1 MHEIIP
7 SGLRT
12 SCRSGSYTRLCI
24 KVLVLRIKVL
34 FFVILYTAVI
44 QYRGLFMMLNNKQKC
59 VKIQKR
65 EKKHHEKAAMQAL
78 RGPGE
83 LARRLEKET
92 GGQPQRFLNKNKNTL
107 NYYLSLFTYSL
118 VTYLHI

>member
-1 MHEIIP
+1 
-7 SGLRT
+7 
-12 SCRSGSYTRLCI
+12 
-24 KVLVLRIKVL
+24 
-34 FFVILYTAVI
+34 
-44 QYRGLFMMLNNKQKC
+44 MMLNNKQKC

-92 GGQPQRFLNKNKNTL
+92 RGQPQRFLNKNKKNVELLPITIYIFSSYIL
-107 NYYLSLFTYSL
+107 TYSKKTL
-118 VTYLHI
+118 T

>member
-1 MHEIIP
+1 
-7 SGLRT
+7 
-12 SCRSGSYTRLCI
+12 
-24 KVLVLRIKVL
+24 
-34 FFVILYTAVI
+34 
-44 QYRGLFMMLNNKQKC
+44 MMLNNKQKC

-65 EKKHHEKAAMQAL
+65 EKKTSRKGCDASSP
-78 RGPGE
+78 RPGE

-92 GGQPQRFLNKNKNTL
+92 RGQRQRFLNKNKKTL